1 MLRFHLSPE
10 KNVVLALKMDLEKI
24 RRFAN
29 SEFESW
35 KIAKA
40 VTEIKNEI
48 KDAEQGRDVVMSD
61 VFKTLRDPLIEQ
73 QKKTDAKQDAVIEQL
88 RENQLALTGG
98 FKDLVESNRDVL
110 TLQQELPFPGGME
123 ALPLPFSPS
132 SPKDSKTTFPTK
144 KETATQT
151 TEAATAPKPTPTYDL
166 NKPYNQDELSFLRS
180 KELPSPNGLV
190 KLTRDERIE
199 LRQNVID
206 LRNSYSSQIGGI
218 RRMKKPEPGDL
229 RNMTN
234 LESRRDLLNRYIET
248 IGVVAHSTQ
257 YKTGTGAQ
265 GAGIRKYK
273 QPKRNAYKI
282 KDSSFGT
289 LSVDVPRL
297 KNEMKLNVFRGGKLI
312 YHADAD
318 KSLVDLLTK
327 RFNPRSSYSLNAVKI
342 FNDLNLLANLPRHPS
357 SGKSKLLG
365 SGVVFYKDPKE
376 LAGRMKILVGSMAA
390 GNNSPVIK
398 NDLSMINDELL
409 KIGAITPTTH
419 EKFYKKYIK

>member
-1 MLRFHLSPE
+1 
-10 KNVVLALKMDLEKI
+10 MDLEKI

-123 ALPLPFSPS
+123 ALPFPPTSPEPQLPTS
-132 SPKDSKTTFPTK
+132 K
-144 KETATQT
+144 KEVPQKVTST
-151 TEAATAPKPTPTYDL
+151 PKPTPTYDL
-166 NKPYNQDELSFLRS
+166 NKPYSKNELGFLRS

-190 KLTRDERIE
+190 KLTKEERIE

-206 LRNSYSSQIGGI
+206 LRNTYSSQIGAI
-218 RRMKKPEPGDL
+218 KRMKKPEPGDL

-234 LESRRDLLNRYIET
+234 LEGRRDLLNRYIET
-248 IGVVAHSTQ
+248 ISMVAHSTQ

-289 LSVDVPRL
+289 LSVDVPKL

-312 YHADAD
+312 YRADAD

-365 SGVVFYKDPKE
+365 SGVVFYKDPNE
-376 LAGRMKILVGSMAA
+376 LAERMKILVGAMAA

>member
-1 MLRFHLSPE
+1 
-10 KNVVLALKMDLEKI
+10 MDLEKI

-88 RENQLALTGG
+88 KENQLALTGG

-123 ALPLPFSPS
+123 ALPFAPA
-132 SPKDSKTTFPTK
+132 SPKEKLPDPKKAEAAHRIPTK
-144 KETATQT
+144 TEET
-151 TEAATAPKPTPTYDL
+151 PTPTYDL
-166 NKPYNQDELSFLRS
+166 NKPYSKNELVFLRS

-190 KLTRDERIE
+190 KLTKDERIE
-199 LRQNVID
+199 VRKNVID
-206 LRNSYSSQIGGI
+206 LRNFLSRQIGAVK
-218 RRMKKPEPGDL
+218 RMKKPEPGDL
-229 RNMTN
+229 RNMSN
-234 LESRRDLLNRYIET
+234 LEGNRDLLNRYIET
-248 IGVVAHSTQ
+248 ISMVVHSTQ

-289 LSVDVPRL
+289 LSVDVPKL

-312 YHADAD
+312 YRADAD

-409 KIGAITPTTH
+409 KIGAIDPNNS
-419 EKFYKKYIK
+419 

>member
-1 MLRFHLSPE
+1 
-10 KNVVLALKMDLEKI
+10 MDLEKI

-88 RENQLALTGG
+88 KENQLALTGG

-123 ALPLPFSPS
+123 ALPFPSPS
-132 SPKDSKTTFPTK
+132 PKEKLPDPK
-144 KETATQT
+144 KA
-151 TEAATAPKPTPTYDL
+151 EAATAFPKKAPTYDL
-166 NKPYNQDELSFLRS
+166 NKPYSKDELGFLRS

-190 KLTRDERIE
+190 KLTKEERIE

-206 LRNSYSSQIGGI
+206 LRNAYSNQIGGI
-218 RRMKKPEPGDL
+218 KRMKKTEPGDL

-234 LESRRDLLNRYIET
+234 LEGHRDLLNRYIET
-248 IGVVAHSTQ
+248 ISMVAHSTQ

-289 LSVDVPRL
+289 LSVDVPKL

-312 YHADAD
+312 YRADAD

>member
-1 MLRFHLSPE
+1 
-10 KNVVLALKMDLEKI
+10 MDLEKI

-73 QKKTDAKQDAVIEQL
+73 QKKTEAKQDAVIEQL

-123 ALPLPFSPS
+123 ALPFPSPS
-132 SPKDSKTTFPTK
+132 PKEKLPDPK
-144 KETATQT
+144 KA
-151 TEAATAPKPTPTYDL
+151 EAATAFPKKAPTYDL
-166 NKPYNQDELSFLRS
+166 NKPYSKDELGFLRS

-190 KLTRDERIE
+190 KLTKEERIE

-206 LRNSYSSQIGGI
+206 LRNAYSNQIGGI
-218 RRMKKPEPGDL
+218 KRMKKTEPGDL

-234 LESRRDLLNRYIET
+234 LEGHRDLLNRYIET
-248 IGVVAHSTQ
+248 ISMVAHSTQ

-289 LSVDVPRL
+289 LSVDVPKL

-312 YHADAD
+312 YRADAD

>member
-1 MLRFHLSPE
+1 
-10 KNVVLALKMDLEKI
+10 MDLEKI
-24 RRFAN
+24 KRFAN

-123 ALPLPFSPS
+123 ALPFPSPS
-132 SPKDSKTTFPTK
+132 PKQKLPDPK
-144 KETATQT
+144 KA
-151 TEAATAPKPTPTYDL
+151 EAATAFPKDTSTPKKAPTYDL
-166 NKPYNQDELSFLRS
+166 NKPFSKDELEFLRN
-180 KELPSPNGLV
+180 KQLPSPNGLIH
-190 KLTRDERIE
+190 LTKEERIE

-206 LRNSYSSQIGGI
+206 LKNAYSSQIGGI
-218 RRMKKPEPGDL
+218 RRMKKPAPGDI
-229 RNMTN
+229 RSMAN
-234 LESRRDLLNRYIET
+234 LESQRDLLNRYIDT
-248 IGVVAHSTQ
+248 IGMVSHSTI

-289 LSVDVPRL
+289 LSVDVPKL

-312 YHADAD
+312 YRADAD

>member
-1 MLRFHLSPE
+1 
-10 KNVVLALKMDLEKI
+10 MDLEKI

-73 QKKTDAKQDAVIEQL
+73 QKKTDEKQDAVIEQL

-123 ALPLPFSPS
+123 ALPFPSPS
-132 SPKDSKTTFPTK
+132 PKEKLPDPK
-144 KETATQT
+144 KAK
-151 TEAATAPKPTPTYDL
+151 AATAFPKDTPTPKKAPTYDL
-166 NKPYNQDELSFLRS
+166 NKPYSKDELEFLR
-180 KELPSPNGLV
+180 KKQVPSPNGLIHLS
-190 KLTRDERIE
+190 KEERIE

-206 LRNSYSSQIGGI
+206 LRNAYSSQIGALK
-218 RRMKKPEPGDL
+218 RTKKPEPGDI
-229 RNMTN
+229 RNLSQ
-234 LESRRDLLNRYIET
+234 LEIHRDLLNRYIET
-248 IGVVAHSTQ
+248 IGMVTHSTK

-289 LSVDVPRL
+289 LSVDVPKL
-297 KNEMKLNVFRGGKLI
+297 KNEMKLNVFRGGKI
-312 YHADAD
+312 VYRADAD

>member
-1 MLRFHLSPE
+1 
-10 KNVVLALKMDLEKI
+10 MDLEKI

-73 QKKTDAKQDAVIEQL
+73 QKKTDEKQDAVIEQL

-98 FKDLVESNRDVL
+98 LKDLVESNRDVL

-123 ALPLPFSPS
+123 ALPFPPT
-132 SPKDSKTTFPTK
+132 SPKSQLPDPK
-144 KETATQT
+144 KAE
-151 TEAATAPKPTPTYDL
+151 EATAFPKKAPTYDL
-166 NKPYNQDELSFLRS
+166 NKPYSQKELGFLRS

-190 KLTRDERIE
+190 KLTKEERIE

-206 LRNSYSSQIGGI
+206 LRNAYSNQIGAI
-218 RRMKKPEPGDL
+218 KRMKKTEPGDI

-234 LESRRDLLNRYIET
+234 LEGHRDLLNRYIET
-248 IGVVAHSTQ
+248 IGMVSHSTK

-289 LSVDVPRL
+289 LSVDVPKL

-312 YHADAD
+312 YRADAD

>member
-1 MLRFHLSPE
+1 
-10 KNVVLALKMDLEKI
+10 MDLEKI

-98 FKDLVESNRDVL
+98 LKDLVESNRDVL

-123 ALPLPFSPS
+123 ALPFPSPS
-132 SPKDSKTTFPTK
+132 PKEKLPDPK
-144 KETATQT
+144 KA
-151 TEAATAPKPTPTYDL
+151 EAATAFPKKAPTYDL
-166 NKPYNQDELSFLRS
+166 NKPYSQNELGFLRS

-190 KLTRDERIE
+190 KLTKEERIE

-206 LRNSYSSQIGGI
+206 LRNAYSNQIGAI
-218 RRMKKPEPGDL
+218 KRMKKPEPGDL

-234 LESRRDLLNRYIET
+234 LEGYRDLLNRYIET
-248 IGVVAHSTQ
+248 ISMVAHSTQ

-289 LSVDVPRL
+289 LSVDVPKL

-312 YHADAD
+312 YRADAD

>member
-1 MLRFHLSPE
+1 
-10 KNVVLALKMDLEKI
+10 MDLEKI
-24 RRFAN
+24 KRFAN

-88 RENQLALTGG
+88 RENQLALTSGL
-98 FKDLVESNRDVL
+98 KDLVESNRDVL

-123 ALPLPFSPS
+123 ALPFPPT
-132 SPKDSKTTFPTK
+132 SPKEKLPDPK
-144 KETATQT
+144 KA
-151 TEAATAPKPTPTYDL
+151 EAATAFPKKAPTYDL
-166 NKPYNQDELSFLRS
+166 NKPYSQNELGFLRS

-190 KLTRDERIE
+190 KLTKEERIE

-206 LRNSYSSQIGGI
+206 LRNAYSNQIGGI
-218 RRMKKPEPGDL
+218 KRMKKPEPGDL
-229 RNMTN
+229 RTMTN
-234 LESRRDLLNRYIET
+234 LEGRRDLLNRYIET
-248 IGVVAHSTQ
+248 ISMVAHSTQ

-289 LSVDVPRL
+289 LSVDVPKL

-312 YHADAD
+312 YRADAD

>member
-1 MLRFHLSPE
+1 
-10 KNVVLALKMDLEKI
+10 MDLEKI

-73 QKKTDAKQDAVIEQL
+73 QKKTDEKQDAVIEQL

-98 FKDLVESNRDVL
+98 LKDLVESNRDVL

-123 ALPLPFSPS
+123 ALPFPSPS
-132 SPKDSKTTFPTK
+132 PKEKLPDPK
-144 KETATQT
+144 KAE
-151 TEAATAPKPTPTYDL
+151 EATAFPKKAPTYDL
-166 NKPYNQDELSFLRS
+166 NKPYSQNELGFLRS

-190 KLTRDERIE
+190 KLTKEERIE

-206 LRNSYSSQIGGI
+206 LRNAYSNQIGAI
-218 RRMKKPEPGDL
+218 KRMKKTEPGDI

-234 LESRRDLLNRYIET
+234 LEGHRDLLNRYIET
-248 IGVVAHSTQ
+248 IGMVSHSTK

-289 LSVDVPRL
+289 LSVDVPKL

-312 YHADAD
+312 YRADAD